1 MIAGQPFAPPAI
13 PSKQQPTTA
22 SLFTRF
28 VRYLPALALSLLC
41 LASAS
46 CVLLL
51 VLLPTAGLTA
61 PFGHAH
67 DLRSVMA
74 PVAGYCILTG
84 YACVWALAVASA
96 LAVVRTPPG
105 HIPLWL
111 YSREPGDQAYFHNVL
126 QAVEKKLDGSLRFCR
141 KCGAFKPDLAHH
153 SKELGLCI
161 LTYQH
166 WDLWANNAIGFY
178 NHKTYLLT
186 LGYSAFAH
194 LLGALLLLPG
204 VLRAEIGLSEL
215 PGRTILAVWHGGE
228 ASVTSYACLSLT
240 ASLILGGFSL
250 YAAATTQ
257 HAFSV
262 FFAHTRV
269 SSAPLYTDCGSSS
282 TATSSAAARPP
293 TASSASSAA
302 RAGSRQSRPSPAGHS
317 TLGQRATGRARAAA
331 TRYCGC
337 SHRIKGSRA
346 MASSSS
352 STSVIRSRRIWAARR
367 RGQSIRRLLFF
378 VPLFC
383 WCPLQRPSVERPS
396 LRDNFCDFHATPA
409 TQRGDCALL

>member
-204 VLRAEIGLSEL
+204 VIRAEIGLSEL

-240 ASLILGGFSL
+240 ASLLLGGFSL

-262 FFAHTRV
+262 FSLTRV
-269 SSAPLYTDCGSSS
+269 SLLLCSTQIVAPLPRLPHRPRHDRPQLLPP
-282 TATSSAAARPP
+282 ARLHEPEAAKAAHPRPAIRLWAKGQLGARVRPQPVIVAAPIESRGRGQWHLLRAQRQQFGRGGYGRHDAVGKVSVGFCSLSRFFDGAHFSARPLK
-293 TASSASSAA
+293 
-302 RAGSRQSRPSPAGHS
+302 R
-317 TLGQRATGRARAAA
+317 
-331 TRYCGC
+331 
-337 SHRIKGSRA
+337 
-346 MASSSS
+346 
-352 STSVIRSRRIWAARR
+352 
-367 RGQSIRRLLFF
+367 
-378 VPLFC
+378 
-383 WCPLQRPSVERPS
+383 S
-396 LRDNFCDFHATPA
+396 LRDNFLRFSRDAGHSE
-409 TQRGDCALL
+409 RRLLCLC

>member
-153 SKELGLCI
+153 SGARPLHPHLPALGFMGQQRDRL
-161 LTYQH
+161 QSQ
-166 WDLWANNAIGFY
+166 
-178 NHKTYLLT
+178 TYLLT

-240 ASLILGGFSL
+240 ASLLLGGFSL

-282 TATSSAAARPP
+282 TATSSAAARSR
-293 TASSASSAA
+293 TASSGSSAA
-302 RAGSRQSRPSPAGHS
+302 RAEAAKTIPGRPFDFGPKGNW
-317 TLGQRATGRARAAA
+317 ARA
-331 TRYCGC
+331 CG
-337 SHRIKGSRA
+337 RNP
-346 MASSSS
+346 
-352 STSVIRSRRIWAARR
+352 
-367 RGQSIRRLLFF
+367 LLWLLPSNQGVEGNGIFF
-378 VPLFC
+378 ELNVSN
-383 WCPLQRPSVERPS
+383 SVEA
-396 LRDNFCDFHATPA
+396 DMGGTTPWA
-409 TQRGDCALL
+409 KYP

>member
-1 MIAGQPFAPPAI
+1 MNIAGQPFAPPAI

-194 LLGALLLLPG
+194 LLGAILLLPG
-204 VLRAEIGLSEL
+204 VIRAEIGLSEL

-262 FFAHTRV
+262 FSLTHVPLLLSLHRLWLLFHGYLIGRGTTAHSFFRQ
-269 SSAPLYTDCGSSS
+269 LGC
-282 TATSSAAARPP
+282 TSRKPPKPPIPGRPFDFGP
-293 TASSASSAA
+293 KGNWA
-302 RAGSRQSRPSPAGHS
+302 RACGRNPLLWLLPSNQGVE
-317 TLGQRATGRARAAA
+317 GNG
-331 TRYCGC
+331 
-337 SHRIKGSRA
+337 I
-346 MASSSS
+346 
-352 STSVIRSRRIWAARR
+352 
-367 RGQSIRRLLFF
+367 FF
-378 VPLFC
+378 ELNVSN
-383 WCPLQRPSVERPS
+383 SVEA
-396 LRDNFCDFHATPA
+396 DMGGTTPWA
-409 TQRGDCALL
+409 KYP